1 MHFKKSIDD
10 VNVKSSI
17 MTELTGWS
25 DNYDKKSSAS
35 LLNVLKKYHKY
46 AGKTSTGDH
55 GEFWMSYCKL
65 VELYLIMYRAVKIN
79 ETDLYA
85 YSSFELAGLFFI
97 ANHLSYTAWMI
108 FYALKLVNLKFDKL
122 EFYNVLYN
130 DGFSIARTE
139 KKRFAELE

>member
-1 MHFKKSIDD
+1 
-10 VNVKSSI
+10 

-25 DNYDKKSSAS
+25 DNYDKKSIAS